1 MDEIKFEIEHL
12 KQGQEKHEE
21 RISRLE
27 KSDAQDNERFARME
41 TEFKNS
47 NQMLQ
52 EIRQDVKSIKSK
64 KNDGYRQWAWIVIT
78 GVTSGV
84 VGFLINSLIK

>member
-1 MDEIKFEIEHL
+1 MDEIRFEIEHL
-12 KQGQEKHEE
+12 KQGQKRHEE
-21 RISRLE
+21 RISLLE
-27 KSDAQDNERFARME
+27 KSDAKDNERFARME